1 MWIMSEDGFISA
13 VHKDGKLQLRARD
26 RQSLE
31 RLGFKGRR
39 IRVGEGTDYPFRAY
53 TTPEELKKIVN
64 RQIDAIT
71 YPNFKSRIVVT
82 RGRRFEAALHN
93 VWSAML
99 AVEPK
104 NVTQLL
110 NESSWRLPR
119 RRSARTSA
127 ESDWWTDYIDR
138 LDRDTP
144 EPEPEPELE
153 SDDQNLTDW
162 TAERAAVALEDELP
176 DSMMTWTEEQWNEW
190 MSQNPTGV

>member
-13 VHKDGKLQLRARD
+13 VYKEGKLQLRARD
-26 RQSLE
+26 RESLE
-31 RLGFKGRR
+31 RLGFKGNR

-53 TTPEELKKIVN
+53 TTPDELKEIVN

-82 RGRRFEAALHN
+82 RGRRFESALHN

-110 NESSWRLPR
+110 SASSWRAPR
-119 RRSARTSA
+119 GRSSRSSA
-127 ESDWWTDYIDR
+127 DSDWWDAYLNRRDA
-138 LDRDTP
+138 RDTP
-144 EPEPEPELE
+144 EPEVLE
-153 SDDQNLTDW
+153 SFVIEDPEGVQ
-162 TAERAAVALEDELP
+162 ALEDALP
-176 DSMMTWTEEQWNEW
+176 DSMHDWTEEQWNAW
-190 MSQNPTGV
+190 MADNPQGV